1 MSSQSRTV
9 DLQRAQEIIR
19 RALHKV
25 AKLDDVQKDPFV
37 LLVIMGASL
46 SAVFTELHAQG
57 GALLDEAQIE
67 RSTAAATKIMGD
79 MIRQDM
85 TGLMRHQRGETL
97 Q

>member
-1 MSSQSRTV
+1 MSENRTV

-19 RALHKV
+19 KALHKV
-25 AKLDDVQKDPFV
+25 AKLDDVRKDPFV
-37 LLVIMGASL
+37 LLVIMGSSL
-46 SAVFTELHAQG
+46 STVFTELHAQG

-79 MIRQDM
+79 MLRQDM

>member
-1 MSSQSRTV
+1 MSQKSRNI
-9 DLQRAQEIIR
+9 DMQRAQEIIR
-19 RALHKV
+19 RALIKV
-25 AKLDDVQKDPFV
+25 AKLDNVQKDPFV

-57 GALLDEAQIE
+57 GVALDEAQVE